1 LVDRQRYA
9 TCATGLR
16 QHNRNTVVQ
25 MERDRNKIS
34 ITGSLGSGKST
45 VARALAAKLSWKL
58 VSTGALQR
66 QIAGEMGLSTLE
78 LNSIAETRAEID
90 HRFDAATAK
99 LGSSNDAIVFDS
111 RLAWHFVPHSFKV
124 RLEVGPESAARRV
137 YQDLSRA
144 QEQYGDLAAAR
155 ESLRE
160 RALSEATRFSRL
172 YGVNLNDRS
181 NFDLVIRTD
190 EVTPEQ
196 IVDAIMSYWNEWCTR
211 HTNYRFLLS
220 PQIVFPTRNVGCVSE
235 LQGLRPQQIF
245 EVAASSCKTPPN
257 LVELDDMFYIYGRH
271 DCVAANLM
279 DRRPLM
285 PANVLPEDSR
295 LPSGETARD
304 FVLSSVTKPELNN
317 WEYTFN
323 FVFSSYPPFLR

>member
-1 LVDRQRYA
+1 
-9 TCATGLR
+9 
-16 QHNRNTVVQ
+16 
-25 MERDRNKIS
+25 MEPDRNKIS

-45 VARALAAKLSWKL
+45 VGRALAAELSWKL

-78 LNSIAETRAEID
+78 LNSLAETRAEID
-90 HRFDAATAK
+90 HRFDAATAE
-99 LGSSNDAIVFDS
+99 LGLSKDAIVFDS

-124 RLEVGPESAARRV
+124 RLEVGAGSAARRV

-144 QEQYGDLAAAR
+144 QEKYRDLAAAR

-172 YGVNLNDRS
+172 YGLNLNDRR

-196 IVDAIMSYWNEWCTR
+196 IVEAIMSYWNKWCRR
-211 HTNYRFLLS
+211 HTNYRFLVS
-220 PQIVFPTRNVGCVSE
+220 PQIIFPTRNVRSVND
-235 LQGLRPQQIF
+235 LRGLRPQQIS

-257 LVELDDMFYIYGRH
+257 LVELDDMFYIYDGH
-271 DCVAANLM
+271 NYVAANLL

-285 PANVLPEDSR
+285 SANIFAEDNR

-304 FVLSSVTKPELNN
+304 FILASVTMAELNK
-317 WEYTFN
+317 WEDAFK
-323 FVFSSYPPFLR
+323 FVFNSYPPFLQ

>member
-1 LVDRQRYA
+1 MRDRAKTTRAEY
-9 TCATGLR
+9 R
-16 QHNRNTVVQ
+16 FQ

-45 VARALAAKLSWKL
+45 VARALASRLSWKL

-90 HRFDAATAK
+90 HRFDAATAE

-144 QEQYGDLAAAR
+144 QELYGDLAAAR

-172 YGVNLNDRS
+172 YGINLNDRS

-190 EVTPEQ
+190 EVAPEQ
-196 IVDAIMSYWNEWCTR
+196 IVDAIMSCWNNWCTQP
-211 HTNYRFLLS
+211 TNFRFMVS
-220 PQIVFPTRNVGCVSE
+220 PRIIFPTRNAQHFSE
-235 LQGLRPQQIF
+235 LRGIRPQQIS
-245 EVAASSCKTPPN
+245 EAAASSCKTPPN
-257 LVELDDMFYIYGRH
+257 LVELDDMFYIYDGH
-271 DCVAANLM
+271 DCIAANLM

-285 PANVLPEDSR
+285 SANVFTEGSR

-304 FVLSSVTKPELNN
+304 FVLSSVTKAEINN
-317 WEYTFN
+317 WEVTFR
-323 FVFSSYPPFLR
+323 FVFNSYPRCL